1 MINLSTNYLGL
12 KLNNPLIVSSSG
24 LTNSVEKIKKLEE
37 LGAGA
42 VILKS
47 LFEEQIKAEAGQMIG
62 DTNYPEAQDY
72 LLQYTRN
79 NSIEDYLQLIENA
92 KKSVKIPVIASINCS
107 TFYIHPAVLNENCI

>member
-1 MINLSTNYLGL
+1 MTNLSTNYLGL

-47 LFEEQIKAEAGQMIG
+47 LFEEQIQAEAGHMIS
-62 DTNYPEAQDY
+62 DNSYPEAQDY
-72 LLQYTRN
+72 ICAIQKAIRLKN
-79 NSIEDYLQLIENA
+79 
-92 KKSVKIPVIASINCS
+92 
-107 TFYIHPAVLNENCI
+107 TFS